1 MPVNIVVVDDDPGF
15 RRVAKALLTVRG
27 LSVIAETADGASAI
41 ALVRQHRPDGVLLD
55 MYLPDQEGI
64 RVARALKGQGGS
76 PRIVMTSTDDLPWS
90 DEELAEAGVIQF
102 ITKDRLFDADL
113 AALFQASS

>member
-15 RRVAKALLTVRG
+15 RRVAKALLTARG
-27 LSVIAETADGASAI
+27 FSVIAETADGASGI
-41 ALVRQHRPDGVLLD
+41 AAVRQHRPDGVLLD

-64 RVARALKGQGGS
+64 QVARALKVHGDS
-76 PRIVMTSTDDLPWS
+76 SRVVITSTEDLPWS
-90 DEELAEAGVIQF
+90 EEELAEAGVVRF

-113 AALFQASS
+113 AALFEANS